1 MERYGESLLFSPNAG
16 KYGLEKTPYFG
27 HFTQRKTSSMKNKKS
42 YFVEGGV
49 TLAKLG
55 ILVKN
60 FSLSDRRI
68 FRCSGF

>member
-1 MERYGESLLFSPNAG
+1 MSKVS
-16 KYGLEKTPYFG
+16 KYGPEKTPYFG